1 MEGSPPYY
9 SKNRI
14 AAMYFT
20 ATRGVDSVKEP
31 QIWSSTLIDFL
42 SKSLKTDRGTQIYI
56 PLGGSESLTGTQD
69 DVEFV
74 DLATKK
80 DTIKIAK
87 NAKKLDNKGIK
98 MNFNFEFTPDATAE
112 IQFNKQTGDV
122 ITANG
127 IGTWSDSSNGGA
139 TQHSFT
145 YQFVMPSLTTLSFT
159 SAVGTISGSKSGNT
173 TTVANFG
180 TSFIPGATL
189 TLTAAN
195 GTSFPSSSSTGSL
208 SLTAVQVADAQ
219 APTPEP
225 STFAL
230 IGPALLGLGALTRR
244 RQ

>member
-1 MEGSPPYY
+1 MTLGMTAQ
-9 SKNRI
+9 
-14 AAMYFT
+14 AAVLT
-20 ATRGVDSVKEP
+20 STCSAANNISDGTPVTITCSALSADSNFH
-31 QIWSSTLIDFL
+31 ISS
-42 SKSLKTDRGTQIYI
+42 
-56 PLGGSESLTGTQD
+56 
-69 DVEFV
+69 
-74 DLATKK
+74 
-80 DTIKIAK
+80 
-87 NAKKLDNKGIK
+87 
-98 MNFNFEFTPDATAE
+98 
-112 IQFNKQTGDV
+112 

-230 IGPALLGLGALTRR
+230 IGPVLLGLGTLSRR
-244 RQ
+244 RR